1 MSSLVC
7 KGDDFLGN
15 LVLVVVTI
23 LNGIDYGL
31 FDYDLA
37 GISLS
42 QAIIS
47 LCPNRAQYHSRTI
60 PSLSRSGKR
69 GFESVLQAS

>member
-42 QAIIS
+42 QSDNITVPKRGAIS
-47 LCPNRAQYHSRTI
+47 LQNYPKPVKIWEER
-60 PSLSRSGKR
+60 L
-69 GFESVLQAS
+69 